1 MCVRAVAMV
10 LIAGAWLSAQQS
22 LGPVQDRAHDSLEKE
37 AALGKQLA
45 ADFRRRTIPIDS
57 SILQTYL
64 DRLGH
69 KIGAQ
74 MPDVSLPFTFSA
86 IAGEPC
92 GIREPAALPGG
103 YIFVPVGLLIAARE
117 EGELAGMLAHA
128 MAHVAQHP
136 LIPRGTL
143 GTPATIPLIF
153 IGGSGGD
160 CPGGPPVPQAFLAM
174 QRSAERQADVLAA
187 QTMARAGFEP
197 KSLVRYIERVQSS
210 NADSS
215 ILDRDER
222 IAALLAAIQKLP
234 GVSYAAAPAEEF
246 GTARR
251 EALRLTEAPLR
262 SAPPSLMGKKQ
273 EPR

>member
-10 LIAGAWLSAQQS
+10 LIAGAWLSAQQP
-22 LGPVQDRAHDSLEKE
+22 LGPAQDRAHYSLEKE

-45 ADFRRRTIPIDS
+45 ADFRRRSIPIDS
-57 SILQTYL
+57 SILQIYL

-74 MPDVSLPFTFSA
+74 MPDVGLPFTFTA

-103 YIFVPVGLLIAARE
+103 YIFVPAGLLIAARE
-117 EGELAGMLAHA
+117 EGEVAGMLAHA

-136 LIPRGTL
+136 VIPPGTR

-153 IGGSGGD
+153 RGSGGD

-187 QTMARAGFEP
+187 QTMARAGFDP
-197 KSLVRYIERVQSS
+197 KSLVRYLERVQSS

-222 IAALLAAIQKLP
+222 IADLLADIQKLP
-234 GVSYAAAPAEEF
+234 DVSYAAAPADEF
-246 GTARR
+246 ATARR
-251 EALRLTEAPLR
+251 EALRLTEAPVR
-262 SAPPSLMGKKQ
+262 FPAPPSLMRKKH
-273 EPR
+273 EAR